1 MKLSYFIVILVLL
14 GSCKSETT
22 SVSDSVSESASVSVS
37 VSESKT
43 PGPQDEITEEMYNSM
58 KYGKYG
64 FDMLMGY
71 FDPAEH
77 ADYVLIDKEY
87 ADREGMYLH
96 KDTYEAF
103 KKMNEAALEDGIK
116 LVIRSATRNFDYQ
129 KGIWERK
136 WNGETK
142 VDGEDISQ
150 TIKDPKLRALKIL
163 EYSSMPS
170 TSRHH
175 WGTDMDLN
183 SFDNEWFETGEGR
196 KLWDWLETHA
206 GEYGFCRPYTAKGE
220 ERPEGYFEERWHW
233 SYMPL
238 AKYFTD
244 LARKQHSNEK
254 IKGFLG
260 AEVAEE
266 IDVVEKYVFGIN
278 KDCL

>member
-1 MKLSYFIVILVLL
+1 MKLSYFILILFLL
-14 GSCKSETT
+14 GSCKSESSTE
-22 SVSDSVSESASVSVS
+22 SAPESESAS
-37 VSESKT
+37 ESDSASAPSSQSTQDETNDQMKT
-43 PGPQDEITEEMYNSM
+43 PMAY
-58 KYGKYG
+58 KKYG
-64 FDMLMGY
+64 FDMLMGK

-77 ADYVLIDKEY
+77 PDYVIIDEEY

-103 KKMNEAALEDGIK
+103 KKMNDAALKDGIK

-136 WNGETK
+136 WTGETK
-142 VDGEDISQ
+142 VDGEDISK
-150 TIKDPKLRALKIL
+150 TIEDPMKRALKIL
-163 EYSSMPS
+163 EYSSMPG

-175 WGTDMDLN
+175 WGTDIDLN
-183 SFDNEWFETGEGR
+183 SFDNEWFETGEG
-196 KLWDWLETHA
+196 KILWDWLETHGA
-206 GEYGFCRPYTAKGE
+206 EYGFCRPYTAKGP

-244 LARKQHSNEK
+244 LAKKEHSDGK
-254 IKGFLG
+254 IEGFLG
-260 AEVAEE
+260 AEVADE